1 MWRTMNWK
9 YLYNSKQF
17 YDHFFFISNNYC
29 YNFLVLILVNIN
41 KRILRHPIQS
51 PLCSTKQRWRV
62 NNDWTIFLAL
72 ASTHHQNYVSLYY
85 FHHLYLD
92 FILHTLSLTYILFL
106 VVFFSYFLFYIL
118 HYSFLILFLFQLL
131 NLKFM
136 REWGIFPFFIY
147 LF

>member
-92 FILHTLSLTYILFL
+92 FVLHTLSLTYILFL
-106 VVFFSYFLFYIL
+106 IDFFFIYPFYIL
-118 HYSFLILFLFQLL
+118 HYSCLILFLFQFL

>member
-1 MWRTMNWK
+1 MII
-9 YLYNSKQF
+9 
-17 YDHFFFISNNYC
+17 FFISNNYC
-29 YNFLVLILVNIN
+29 YNFLVLILENIN
-41 KRILRHPIQS
+41 KRILRHPNQS

-72 ASTHHQNYVSLYY
+72 ASTHHQNYVSFYY

-106 VVFFSYFLFYIL
+106 VDLFFIYPFYIL
-118 HYSFLILFLFQLL
+118 HYSCLILFLFQLL